1 MLIPG
6 FTTVNML
13 NSSMKTVSGKAWAF
27 SIVLTLNAYF
37 LIYLDKI
44 TGI

>member
-1 MLIPG
+1 MLIPE
-6 FTTVNML
+6 FTTVNLL
-13 NSSMKTVSGKAWAF
+13 NSSLKSVSGKAWAF

-44 TGI
+44 TGL